1 MSDKYETWAG
11 PYVLGALSPAE
22 RDEFAGHLTQCPACR
37 SAVEDLAGLPGLLS
51 RVPASVVDELA
62 GDAAPQEP
70 VPPLPDTLL
79 PSLLRQTRRRRRTF
93 GLALAAGVAAAAAL
107 VLGISVLGGDDSAP
121 PTRPAVVAG
130 APMTVVG
137 AAPISAKLAVTSVG
151 WGTKLDLACQYEG
164 YERGEA
170 PYALVVVDK
179 VGGTEQV
186 GTWNAVPGK
195 LVRMSAGT
203 ALRRA
208 DIRAVQVRTLSGRT
222 VLNLD
227 VATLPG

>member
-1 MSDKYETWAG
+1 VSDKYETWAG

-22 RDEFAGHLTQCPACR
+22 RDEYSGHLAHCPACR

-51 RVPASVVDELA
+51 RVPPSVVDELA
-62 GDAAPQEP
+62 GDGEP
-70 VPPLPDTLL
+70 VDPIPPLPDTLL
-79 PSLLRQTRRRRRTF
+79 PSLLRASRRRRRGF
-93 GLALAAGVAAAAAL
+93 VLAVAGVAAAAAL
-107 VLGISVLGGDDSAP
+107 VLGVAVLGNGDAP
-121 PTRPAVVAG
+121 PTRPPAVVAG
-130 APMTVVG
+130 APMHVVG
-137 AAPISAKLAVTSVG
+137 QAPISADLAVTSVG
-151 WGTKLDLACQYEG
+151 WGTKLDLSCQYEG

-179 VGGTEQV
+179 AGGTEQV

-208 DIRAVQVRTLSGRT
+208 DIRAVQVRTLTGRT
-222 VLNLD
+222 VLALD
-227 VATLPG
+227 LATAAG